1 MATVAELIRHWR
13 AEAGL
18 TQEALADQAGLSVE
32 GVRALEGGRRLRP
45 RPATV
50 QQLAAALQLVE
61 QDAQQLEELARRPV
75 RAPVD
80 QLPPGIGDF
89 TGRAWEID
97 ELLRSLA
104 RPASGTT
111 VAATSVALVS
121 VAGMGGVGK
130 TTLAVHTAR
139 RLAEEFPDGQLY
151 VAMGGHSDEP
161 LDPQTALG
169 RLLRALGI
177 PDEEIPDSVELAA
190 ARYRSVLAGRRVLVL
205 IDDVVSSS
213 QVRPLIPGTAGSA
226 ALLTSR
232 RQLIDL
238 AGVRQVQLDVLPVSD
253 AVELLAAVVGDGR
266 IEQEPQSAR
275 AVAVLCG
282 QLPLALRIAGTYLA
296 GRPGRPVAELAQ
308 ELSNEEARWSVL
320 SADDNGVRASIR
332 LSIDALAGDP
342 RQLAQTAARAFAV
355 VSVLPGTEF
364 SLRIA
369 AAALGIGLREAE
381 DAIEHLVD
389 VNLLETPALHRY
401 RMHDLVRFVAREVA
415 RTELGEA
422 GVQAVRERVL
432 AAYLALVWRIAEL
445 YEPGELTQ
453 KWREPEWSA
462 PAADLT
468 EDAAVEQVDADRA
481 NLVTAVRAAAAGTA
495 AERLTVIRMAAGIN
509 AFGLQRRRWLEWREV
524 GEAAVRVLAE
534 VDDQVAAAMIHYDL
548 GLVYGELEE
557 PAAAARHLERAAPM
571 AAAIGDLSFE
581 RSCLLNLAHAL
592 ERANDLSA
600 AKAVVERFSATG
612 PDADRA
618 SWGELVLGMVAG
630 KEGDH
635 AAQMAAFERS
645 VALLTEGDASPRDLA
660 MRYRVIGES
669 LEETSRYAEAE
680 SFYRKSLAAYR
691 VMNKELMLA
700 EILGILGRLLITVE
714 RFDEVAEL
722 FEESLALATTHEL
735 WDAEAAARVGLGRW
749 HASAG
754 RSGQARDEWRQALAI
769 YRRYGSARADE
780 VQALLGNSDGSHTP
794 S

>member
-1 MATVAELIRHWR
+1 MATVAELIRRWR

-32 GVRALEGGRRLRP
+32 GIRALEGGRRLRP

-50 QQLAAALQLVE
+50 QQLAAALKLAE
-61 QDAQQLEELARRPV
+61 LDARQLEDLARRPA

-80 QLPPGIGDF
+80 HLPAGIGDF
-89 TGRAWEID
+89 TGRTQEID
-97 ELLRSLA
+97 ELLRSL
-104 RPASGTT
+104 SG
-111 VAATSVALVS
+111 AAPTAVALVS

-139 RLAEEFPDGQLY
+139 RLAAEFPDGQLY

-169 RLLRALGI
+169 RLLRSLGI
-177 PDEEIPDSVELAA
+177 SDEEIPESVELAA

-226 ALLTSR
+226 ALITSR

-238 AGVRQVQLDVLPVSD
+238 AGVRQLHLDVLPIPD

-275 AVAVLCG
+275 AVAMLCG

-296 GRPGRPVAELAQ
+296 GRPGRSVAELAQ
-308 ELSNEEARWSVL
+308 ELSSEEARWSVL

-332 LSIDALAGDP
+332 LSVDALAADP

-401 RMHDLVRFVAREVA
+401 RMHDLVRFVAREAA

-453 KWREPEWSA
+453 KWLEPEWSA
-462 PAADLT
+462 AAADLT
-468 EDAAVEQVDADRA
+468 DDEAAELVDADRA
-481 NLVTAVRAAAAGTA
+481 NLVSAVRAAEAGTA
-495 AERLTVIRMAAGIN
+495 ADRLTVIRMAVGIN
-509 AFGLQRRRWLEWREV
+509 AFGLQRRRWLEWRDIGEV
-524 GEAAVRVLAE
+524 AVRVLPD
-534 VDDQVAAAMIHYDL
+534 VDDRVAAAMIHFDL

-557 PAAAARHLERAAPM
+557 HAAAARHLERAAPM
-571 AAAIGDLSFE
+571 AAAIGDLPFE
-581 RSCLLNLAHAL
+581 RAALVNLAHAL
-592 ERANDLSA
+592 ERANDLPAARAVLEQLSA
-600 AKAVVERFSATG
+600 SG
-612 PDADRA
+612 PDADLA
-618 SWGELVLGMVAG
+618 SWGELVLGMIAG

-645 VALLTEGDASPRDLA
+645 VELLIESDASPRDLA
-660 MRYRVIGES
+660 MRYRVVGES

-680 SFYRKSLAAYR
+680 SFCRKSLAAYR
-691 VMNKELMLA
+691 GLDEELMLA
-700 EILGILGRLLITVE
+700 EIVGILGRLLITVE
-714 RFDEVAEL
+714 RFDEAAEL
-722 FEESLALATTHEL
+722 FEESLALATAHEL
-735 WDAEAAARVGLGRW
+735 WDSEAAARVGLGRW
-749 HASAG
+749 HEAAG
-754 RSGQARDEWRQALAI
+754 RWGQARDEWRQALAI
-769 YRRYGSARADE
+769 YRRYGSARADD
-780 VQALLGNSDGSHTP
+780 VQAVLDRSDGSHTP
-794 S
+794 T